1 MTDATAVVHIHVLD
15 SHKPIYLLHVMSYV
29 NVRNAE
35 LAHCRPACVMHEMVQ
50 HQIPFISLLFR
61 FEKAVN
67 NGQPFYIDHG
77 LLNGRLIN
85 M

>member
-29 NVRNAE
+29 NVSNTE
-35 LAHCRPACVMHEMVQ
+35 LAHCRPACVMVQ

-85 M
+85 I